1 VLKHY
6 LLGAVRG
13 FARHKLYSFINIAGL
28 SIGLAA
34 AVLITLYVRDQLS
47 YDAWV
52 PDAGNL
58 YRLELTFRFPGREPM
73 RVASVPF
80 VAVSAARAQLAGVKA
95 ATHVVPEQMTVVVGD
110 RQFPETVSVVDP
122 DFLRVLRLPLARGDP
137 AHVLAQP
144 ESVVLSQSSARKYFG
159 NVDPIGKVLTVSLQR
174 NESCNATD
182 NACLGRRYS
191 LTVTG
196 VLRDLPHN
204 TQLVADLLVPNTS
217 RADAMSAAE
226 KTGDW
231 TGTDGDYGY
240 LELAAGTD
248 PAAIIDGLS
257 RIMDRA
263 VDLGRFGIH
272 LPASAILQFRL
283 TPFRDVHLT
292 TDQYGGMKP
301 PGSRT
306 TVYGLAT
313 VALLIVLVACFNFTN
328 LTTAR
333 ATLRLREIA
342 VRKLGGAK
350 RLQLITQLLGEA
362 VVTALVS
369 LALALA
375 LVEVLLPA
383 YDRFLDAPI
392 RFHYPADW
400 GLLAALVLGAMAVG
414 LASGSY
420 PAIVLS
426 SLRPASGLKPGAAG
440 PGGTGR
446 LRSAL
451 VVAQFAVSIGLGIA
465 AAVMFRQISFVRSD
479 DLGFHRDGVVVVQGL
494 SKLTVPRRVSLARA
508 LSADPDVVAVSLSN
522 VVPFNMQSASN
533 LPIHIQGQPQSFTS
547 HIVATTPEF
556 TTLYDMHLI
565 AGRFLSD
572 ARGEDLAAGL
582 DVHNILINAAVA
594 RGFGLSPQQ
603 AVGKKISFTLNG
615 VHVMTIVG
623 VVQDT
628 MFDGIKGAI
637 QPTIYFADT
646 VDPDTTTFLSVRV
659 RGGRLS
665 SVLPFIDATWRSFA
679 PGTAIDRY
687 QLNDAFESLFRSDQK
702 EGAIFGVF
710 VLIAILIGCLGLFG
724 LAVFTAERRT
734 KEIGIRKVSGARTA
748 DIVMLMLWRI
758 SVPVL
763 LANLLA
769 WPLAYYYLHQWLE
782 GYTHRIALSPL
793 YFLAAGLVALGIAWG
808 TVYGNTVRLA
818 RIHPVSALR
827 YE

>member
-1 VLKHY
+1 MWRHTLTM
-6 LLGAVRG
+6 AVRG
-13 FARHKLYSFINIAGL
+13 FLRHKLYSFINIAGL

-34 AVLITLYVRDQLS
+34 AVLIALYVRDQLS
-47 YDAWV
+47 YDTWV
-52 PDAGNL
+52 PGAGNL

-73 RVASVPF
+73 RLASVPF
-80 VAVSAARAQLAGVKA
+80 VAVSAAGAQLAGVKA
-95 ATHVVPEQMTVVVGD
+95 TTHIAPEQMTVVVGD
-110 RQFPETVSVVDP
+110 RQFRETVSVVDP
-122 DFLRVLRLPLARGDP
+122 DFLRVVRLPLAQGDP

-144 ESVVLSQSSARKYFG
+144 ESVVLSASSAHKYFG
-159 NVDPIGKVLTVSLQR
+159 NADPIGKVLTVSPQR
-174 NESCNATD
+174 NESCKPTD
-182 NACLGRRYS
+182 SACLGTRYS

-217 RADAMSAAE
+217 RADCMSAAE

-240 LELAAGTD
+240 LELTPGTH
-248 PAAIIDGLS
+248 PAAITAGLS

-292 TDQYGGMKP
+292 SDRYGGMKP
-301 PGSRT
+301 AGSRS
-306 TVYGLAT
+306 TVYGLAM

-328 LTTAR
+328 LATAR

-350 RLQLITQLLGEA
+350 RRQLVAQLLGEA

-369 LALALA
+369 LALALS

-414 LASGSY
+414 LVSGSY
-420 PAIVLS
+420 PAFVLS

-440 PGGTGR
+440 PAGPGR

-451 VVAQFAVSIGLGIA
+451 VVAQFGVSIGLGIA

-479 DLGFHRDGVVVVQGL
+479 DLGFHRDGVVVIQGL
-494 SKLTVPRRVSLARA
+494 SKLTVPRRVSLAMA
-508 LSADPDVVAVSLSN
+508 LSTDPDVVAVALSN
-522 VVPFNMQSASN
+522 VVPFNMSSASN
-533 LPIHIQGQPQSFTS
+533 LPIQIEGQPQSFTS
-547 HIVATTPEF
+547 HIIAMTPSF
-556 TTLYDMHLI
+556 TTLYDMHLV
-565 AGRFLSD
+565 AGRFLS
-572 ARGEDLAAGL
+572 AAHGEDLAAGL
-582 DVHNILINAAVA
+582 QVHNILINAAA
-594 RGFGLSPQQ
+594 ASRFGLSPQQ
-603 AVGKKISFTLNG
+603 SLGRKISVTING
-615 VHVMTIVG
+615 LHVMTVVG
-623 VVQDT
+623 VVRDT
-628 MFDGIKGAI
+628 MFDGIKDAI
-637 QPTIYFADT
+637 QPTVYYADT
-646 VDPDTTTFLSVRV
+646 VDSDTTTFLSVRV
-659 RGGRLS
+659 RAGRLAR
-665 SVLPFIDATWRSFA
+665 VLPLIDTTWRAFA

-687 QLNDAFESLFRSDQK
+687 LLNDAFDGLFRSDEK
-702 EGAIFGVF
+702 EGAILGAF
-710 VLIAILIGCLGLFG
+710 VIIAILIGCLGLFG

-748 DIVMLMLWRI
+748 DIVLLMLWRI
-758 SVPVL
+758 SLPVL
-763 LANLLA
+763 LANGIA
-769 WPLAYYYLHQWLE
+769 WPLAWYYLHQWLA
-782 GYTHRIALSPL
+782 GYTHRIVLSPL
-793 YFLAAGLVALGIAWG
+793 YFLAAGVIALGIACA

-818 RIHPVSALR
+818 RAHPVSALR